1 MSDPGRFADGVIFGD
16 GAFRLSKHLIGL
28 GESQLH
34 DGVLVL
40 LKRPRGIDT
49 PSLAAKFPKPSH
61 DAAPRLVGVDQVGSS
76 ASHCVRATDKLRE
89 LETLGLG
96 VILVLIEAVEQELC
110 GVRPV
115 LDGKLQQLLDVF
127 FRSSHVPRVYL
138 GPAMFVPSENGLAR
152 NKSVGKIAEGN
163 REPELLVLRSGGRNA
178 ISQRRS
184 VTDSP
189 LPGPHRCPHCPRVDT
204 GWNGMPGVRSSPVS
218 SRR

>member
-1 MSDPGRFADGVIFGD
+1 M
-16 GAFRLSKHLIGL
+16 
-28 GESQLH
+28 
-34 DGVLVL
+34 
-40 LKRPRGIDT
+40 
-49 PSLAAKFPKPSH
+49 
-61 DAAPRLVGVDQVGSS
+61 
-76 ASHCVRATDKLRE
+76 
-89 LETLGLG
+89 
-96 VILVLIEAVEQELC
+96 
-110 GVRPV
+110 RPV

-189 LPGPHRCPHCPRVDT
+189 LPGPYRCPHCPRVDT
-204 GWNGMPGVRSSPVS
+204 GWNGMPGDRSSPVS
-218 SRR
+218 TRR